1 MELRGNDG
9 NVELRKVEVK
19 MEQYFI
25 DEIMD
30 GVMDGI
36 IDEEEIKIEKL
47 STDEEKQKA
56 AEKIVDGFLKY
67 NIERV
72 IERYLYEDIDVMEY
86 MTIKYI
92 HSGKYNMN
100 EKTRNFYDTILIPEE
115 DRSNND
121 KKKLKESTLKYFP
134 FEMKKEGMTKFCKKS
149 QEILFSSK
157 HFDIFD
163 IEKDYED
170 SEDITKYGFY
180 KTKEIIDKI
189 EKECSE
195 DIRIQNILLMDYIL
209 GIRLTNLIQLG
220 TKKIVEKETIE
231 KILNV
236 MEILVKIP
244 CLRIRKELAIEIML
258 YIRKQ
263 KNQGNGI
270 NDYRC
275 YDEEY
280 IKENLENK
288 EGELLYGRSF
298 AYDNIVIAE
307 VEEVIDERI
316 EKVKKILKK
325 LVDNLKEWCLKI
337 TNKEINTI
345 LLKEDSVEDSV
356 KEVENCAKKRAVSY
370 IKNEF
375 RPSMWECYIDFYCQ
389 RGYEKLIG
397 RVNELSDQEIMDWGY
412 KRDNINPMFVKKY
425 SELYIMYTKK
435 QKGKVARNY
444 VKKQGNDI
452 KVIRDYVKKQQEGI
466 KKIKSYIEKQRENI
480 KNIEE
485 SYENENEF
493 LTKRI
498 KMRKTQIN
506 DVQKY
511 AFIHK
516 YMVKGINLDFEK
528 IK

>member
-1 MELRGNDG
+1 
-9 NVELRKVEVK
+9 

-25 DEIMD
+25 DEIMN

-92 HSGKYNMN
+92 HSGKYNMSK
-100 EKTRNFYDTILIPEE
+100 KTQNFYDTVLEPLEY
-115 DRSNND
+115 RTGVNR
-121 KKKLKESTLKYFP
+121 KKLKRSTLKYFP
-134 FEMKKEGMTKFCKKS
+134 FKIKREGMTEFCKKS
-149 QEILFSSK
+149 QEILFSQEN
-157 HFDIFD
+157 FDIFD
-163 IEKDYED
+163 IKKNYEK
-170 SEDITKYGFY
+170 SEDVTKYGFY
-180 KTKEIIDKI
+180 KTKNIIDKI
-189 EKECSE
+189 EEESSE
-195 DIRIQNILLMDYIL
+195 EIRIQNTLFMDYIL

-220 TKKIVEKETIE
+220 TKKIVEKEIIE
-231 KILNV
+231 KILDV

-244 CLRIRKELAIEIML
+244 CLKIRKELAIEVML

-263 KNQGNGI
+263 ENQGNDT
-270 NDYRC
+270 NDYKDYKC
-275 YDEEY
+275 YDQEY
-280 IKENLENK
+280 IKKNLENK
-288 EGELLYGRSF
+288 EGEILYGRSF
-298 AYDNIVIAE
+298 SCDNIVI

-325 LVDNLKEWCLKI
+325 LADNLKGWSLKKI
-337 TNKEINTI
+337 HQEINII
-345 LLKEDSVEDSV
+345 LKEDSV
-356 KEVENCAKKRAVSY
+356 KEVESCAKEVESYAKGKAVSY

-375 RPSMWECYIDFYCQ
+375 IPSIWDCYADFYCQ
-389 RGYEKLIG
+389 RGYEELIG
-397 RVNELSDQEIMDWGY
+397 RVNELSDQEIMDWEY
-412 KRDNINPMFVKKY
+412 KRD
-425 SELYIMYTKK
+425 
-435 QKGKVARNY
+435 
-444 VKKQGNDI
+444 
-452 KVIRDYVKKQQEGI
+452 
-466 KKIKSYIEKQRENI
+466 NI

-485 SYENENEF
+485 SYEKKNKF

-498 KMRKTQIN
+498 KMRENQIN

-511 AFIHK
+511 ALIHK

>member
-1 MELRGNDG
+1 
-9 NVELRKVEVK
+9 

-25 DEIMD
+25 DEIMN

-92 HSGKYNMN
+92 HSGKYNMSK
-100 EKTRNFYDTILIPEE
+100 KTQNFYDTVLEPLEY
-115 DRSNND
+115 RTGVNR
-121 KKKLKESTLKYFP
+121 KKLKRSTLKYFP
-134 FEMKKEGMTKFCKKS
+134 FKIKREGMTEFCKKS
-149 QEILFSSK
+149 QEILFSQEN
-157 HFDIFD
+157 FDIFD
-163 IEKDYED
+163 IKKKYEK
-170 SEDITKYGFY
+170 SEDVTKYGFY
-180 KTKEIIDKI
+180 KTKNIIDKI
-189 EKECSE
+189 EEESSE
-195 DIRIQNILLMDYIL
+195 EIRIQNTLFMDYIL

-220 TKKIVEKETIE
+220 TKKIVEKEIIE
-231 KILNV
+231 KILDV

-244 CLRIRKELAIEIML
+244 CLKIRKELAIEVML

-263 KNQGNGI
+263 ENQGNDT
-270 NDYRC
+270 NDYKC
-275 YDEEY
+275 YDQEY
-280 IKENLENK
+280 IKKNLENK
-288 EGELLYGRSF
+288 EGEILYGRSF
-298 AYDNIVIAE
+298 SCDNIVI

-325 LVDNLKEWCLKI
+325 LADNLKGWSLKKI
-337 TNKEINTI
+337 HQEINII
-345 LLKEDSVEDSV
+345 LKEDSV
-356 KEVENCAKKRAVSY
+356 KEVESCAKEVESCAKEKAVSY
-370 IKNEF
+370 IKNELI
-375 RPSMWECYIDFYCQ
+375 PSIWDCYADFYCQ
-389 RGYEKLIG
+389 RGYEELIG
-397 RVNELSDQEIMDWGY
+397 RVNELSDQEIMDWEY
-412 KRDNINPMFVKKY
+412 KRD
-425 SELYIMYTKK
+425 
-435 QKGKVARNY
+435 
-444 VKKQGNDI
+444 
-452 KVIRDYVKKQQEGI
+452 
-466 KKIKSYIEKQRENI
+466 NI

-485 SYENENEF
+485 SYEKKNKF

-498 KMRKTQIN
+498 KMRENQIN

-511 AFIHK
+511 ALIHK